1 MDKLF
6 IKKER
11 NTPEI
16 IFDPGNKQFEV
27 SGRCFPENS
36 KKFFK
41 PVLEWFDDFMTEADN
56 SIMLT
61 FSFYYISSSS
71 IISVLELIK
80 RLDLLNDKGHHITI
94 NWKYDE
100 DDEDIRKIGEDYARI
115 TKVPF
120 RLVVNPKAWS

>member
-6 IKKER
+6 IEKEK

-16 IFDPGNKQFEV
+16 IFDPENKHFEI

-41 PVLEWFDDFMTEADN
+41 PVLEWFDAFMPEADK
-56 SIMLT
+56 SIE
-61 FSFYYISSSS
+61 FAFGFYYISSSS

-80 RLDLLNDKGHHITI
+80 RLDLLKDKGHHVTI

-100 DDEDIRKIGEDYARI
+100 DDEDIRKIGEDYSRI
-115 TKVPF
+115 TKVSF
-120 RLVVNPKAWS
+120 HLVVNPKG

>member
-1 MDKLF
+1 MEKFF
-6 IKKER
+6 IEKEK

-16 IFDPGNKQFEV
+16 IFDPGNKQFEI

-41 PVLEWFDDFMTEADN
+41 PVLEWFDAFIPEADKA
-56 SIMLT
+56 IELA
-61 FSFYYISSSS
+61 FEFYYISSSS

-80 RLDLLNDKGHHITI
+80 RLDLLKDKGHDVRI

-100 DDEDIRKIGEDYARI
+100 DDEDIRKIGEDYSRI
-115 TKVPF
+115 TNVSF
-120 RLVVNPKAWS
+120 HLVVNPKG